1 MRNQPLTLYP
11 LVFKPEESRPVRAL
25 AYGANLRSEDSR
37 THRYRHM
44 LRGSVEGVIGNG
56 GSRGSIDDDER
67 AADDV
72 CYEDHIAS

>member
-1 MRNQPLTLYP
+1 MFSSLMMCL

-72 CYEDHIAS
+72 CMTLLTSS